1 MVGALLYVLV
11 LAPALDFLPSAKV
24 PAVYHTAVSELAKL
38 PVCNEAISRPVKD
51 DKHGR
56 SDLDGGEMS
65 HFDVSQDSWLTCS
78 HLLCPSVALLDV
90 SIIHLAHLP
99 LAPFSALTPRVAREK
114 RHLAPWL
121 TWA

>member
-1 MVGALLYVLV
+1 MRVRDAT
-11 LAPALDFLPSAKV
+11 ASS
-24 PAVYHTAVSELAKL
+24 HTRMAMARTGK
-38 PVCNEAISRPVKD
+38 R
-51 DKHGR
+51 
-56 SDLDGGEMS
+56 EMS